1 MATLWFVPPVFVK
14 SETNGVRHGCNNA
27 RAALKQLKRWT
38 RRGPCWHKAWTLC
51 LGMKQL
57 LSEMAALA
65 DPGFWVALAVVLIPY
80 AIGVALLVW
89 VAG

>member
-1 MATLWFVPPVFVK
+1 
-14 SETNGVRHGCNNA
+14 
-27 RAALKQLKRWT
+27 
-38 RRGPCWHKAWTLC
+38 
-51 LGMKQL
+51 MKQL

-65 DPGFWVALAVVLIPY
+65 DPGFWVALAVVLVPY